1 MKLDD
6 GFGFGIIRLYLTLTT
21 GIFRTLCITYSSGGF
36 LMLMVQ
42 RHSFTGVSDAYA

>member
-21 GIFRTLCITYSSGGF
+21 GIFA
-36 LMLMVQ
+36 
-42 RHSFTGVSDAYA
+42 HSVLLIHPVVF